1 MAAATG
7 KKDWNP
13 RIISA
18 SLESLIISG
27 HMHVYGMSPEITDLS
42 SRNTRDCYHIIRG
55 WPVYFCFRHAS
66 GLVIRDHT
74 LQLEMVI
81 DNGHRDIGRLS
92 FHSFF
97 HSSNSAARC
106 SLSNANFAPKSLPQR
121 QHFKLLF
128 R

>member
-1 MAAATG
+1 MAGLFLLQARLWDGYTG
-7 KKDWNP
+7 P
-13 RIISA
+13 
-18 SLESLIISG
+18 
-27 HMHVYGMSPEITDLS
+27 
-42 SRNTRDCYHIIRG
+42 
-55 WPVYFCFRHAS
+55 
-66 GLVIRDHT
+66 T

-81 DNGHRDIGRLS
+81 DNGHRDIDRLS

-106 SLSNANFAPKSLPQR
+106 SLSNANLAPKSLPQR